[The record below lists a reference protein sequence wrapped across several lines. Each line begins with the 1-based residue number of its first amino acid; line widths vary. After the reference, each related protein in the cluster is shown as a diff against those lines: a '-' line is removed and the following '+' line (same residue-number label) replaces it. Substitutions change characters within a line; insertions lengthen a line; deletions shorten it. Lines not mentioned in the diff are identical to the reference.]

1 MKKLLAVSLILALL
15 LCLCPAVY
23 AATDE
28 ASAAAQKL
36 NDLGLFRGVGYNA
49 DGTPNFDL
57 ERTPNRFEAVTML
70 VRLLG
75 KEDEA
80 NAGTWNTPFTDLVPW
95 AKPYV
100 GYAYA
105 HGLTNGTGA
114 ATFGGAGEV
123 NAAQFITFVLRAL
136 GYSDAEGD
144 FRWDYP
150 WLMSDPLGLTHA
162 QYDYDRPFTRG
173 DAAIVCAAALD
184 HLLKGTNTT
193 LLQSLFI
200 SGAITTKGALRVT
213 SFPAGADVY
222 VDGVFSD
229 KTAPCTLLL
238 APGEHE
244 VSLVI
249 PGYEDSSRTVTV
261 EAGKETAIEQVILP
275 ALPEATVI
283 TVNSEKDMMLDDHL
297 ERSIT
302 VADLRG
308 EVTLRMALTAVEND
322 KTDTMYRIEF
332 AENVKKITMIQQQE
346 VYRGNLVINGD
357 RDRDGTPDMALSMTG
372 LGSGLHFADGD
383 NIYLCGLRFHGNAY
397 CFKPD
402 DHATWDIDMEN
413 LYVLGCEC
421 VDTGLIGVGGVCKEY
436 DSSGTVNY
444 KNINFCGNTVKGG
457 DVFFSCNGNC
467 DDSLTDGIRYCAN
480 TLSDDC
486 CMTVITSDC
495 NTWYIYDGGDTVQAN
510 GGTPGA
516 FETSDGNTVRNVL
529 ISGNTGGRIVLGAG
543 TNGNSRNTLEDVTV
557 RNNVITNSM
566 FIRPAQLLDENNEGN
581 TLVTSGNVIQ
591 RMRVENNVV
600 DRTKNEGSSIWV
612 ALLACDE
619 FDPSTT
625 NIADDNVIRDLS
637 FVGNCM
643 VAFHD
648 LENTGWHIEDGIPY
662 TLTDGVV
669 CASVMAVANE
679 NGDLR
684 FADNRYEN
692 LTFSG
697 NRSIERWDYDPYAP

>member
-1 MKKLLAVSLILALL
+1 MKKLLAVSLVLALL

-28 ASAAAQKL
+28 ATAAAQKL
-36 NDLGLFRGVGYNA
+36 NDLGLFRGVGDNA

-57 ERTPNRFEAVTML
+57 GRTPNRFEAVTML

-114 ATFGGAGEV
+114 ATFGGTGEV

-173 DAAIVCAAALD
+173 DAAIVCAAALE

-193 LLQSLFI
+193 LLQSLFS

-213 SFPAGADVY
+213 SHPTGADVY
-222 VDGVFSD
+222 VDGVFSE
-229 KTAPCTLLL
+229 KTAPCTILLT
-238 APGEHE
+238 PGEHE

-249 PGYEDSSRTVTV
+249 PGYEDCSQTVTV
-261 EAGKETAIEQVILP
+261 EAAKETAFEQTILP

-283 TVNSEKDMMLDDHL
+283 TVTSEKDAVLDDDL
-297 ERSIT
+297 ERRINVS
-302 VADLRG
+302 DLTG
-308 EVTLRMALTAVEND
+308 EVTLRMALAAIEND
-322 KTDTMYRIEF
+322 RTDAMYRIEF
-332 AENVKKITMIQQQE
+332 AENVKKITMIQWQE
-346 VYRGNLVINGD
+346 AYRGNLVINGD
-357 RDRDGTPDMALSMTG
+357 RDRNGTPDVTISAKTPGANLM
-372 LGSGLHFADGD
+372 FADGD
-383 NIYLCGLRFHGNAY
+383 NIFLCGLRFHGDAFS
-397 CFKPD
+397 FKPD
-402 DHATWDIDMEN
+402 DYATWDIAMEN
-413 LYVLGCEC
+413 LNVLGCEC
-421 VDTGLIGVGGVCKEY
+421 VNTGLIALGGVCKEY
-436 DSSGTVNY
+436 NSSGTVNY
-444 KNINFCGNTVKGG
+444 KNINFCGNTVTGG
-457 DVFFSCNGNC
+457 NVFFSCNGNC

-480 TLSDDC
+480 TFSDDS
-486 CMTVITSDC
+486 CMTVITADC
-495 NTWYIYDGGDTVQAN
+495 NTWYIYGGDTVQGN

-516 FETSDGNTVRNVL
+516 FETSDGNAVRNVL

-543 TNGNSRNTLEDVTV
+543 TNGNSRNTLEDVIV
-557 RNNVITNSM
+557 RNNVITDSL
-566 FIRPAQLLDENNEGN
+566 FIRPAQLFDEGNIGN
-581 TLVTSGNVIQ
+581 TLVTSGNVIT
-591 RMRVENNVV
+591 RMRVENNVI
-600 DRTKNEGSSIWV
+600 DRTEKESFIWID
-612 ALLACDE
+612 LLACDQ

-625 NIADDNVIRDLS
+625 NIADNNVIRDLS
-637 FVGNCM
+637 FVGNRM
-643 VAFHD
+643 IGFHD
-648 LENTGWHIEDGIPY
+648 LENTDWFIEDGISY

-669 CASVMAVANE
+669 CASVAVVVNE

-684 FADNRYEN
+684 YGDNRYEN